1 MESSDYSYKNDWNEI
16 YSNHLYG
23 ENSLPW
29 LGIKID
35 TELNLFI
42 DSIPRDASI
51 IDIGCGD
58 GSLCEHLA
66 SNGFTDVLGIDVSDL
81 IISHVMASS
90 TSGAQYRVLDV
101 FDLSDDEKYDIVFC
115 RWLLHHMIPT
125 DKVRLLKKL
134 NAILKPGG
142 KLYLSFLSTDLLEFP
157 YKERVS
163 HFTSEH
169 RVMMYN
175 PQHVKDTLQ
184 DMGLINL
191 LHEGSHQIDNN
202 KYPEKYYVLI
212 YKKANDNNAND
223 NLENSDNY
231 QTKIQAIKDI
241 IYKKP
246 SADTILDFLKD
257 YINKQDVSDSDVLVF
272 SMALDAISSK
282 LYIRGNEDQEAAPL
296 VELDDFTNDDQTG
309 YFDRIFELASKLIFK
324 LIDEPDWNI
333 ILKMDVHN
341 ESTGLSKFSVVS
353 QGSENVIVHYKEAQN
368 SKAFTLFSNY
378 KRFCYEQCNA
388 KALSRPQIYSVHKEF
403 ADDKAL
409 RFISYTNNNEEKKL
423 NKYFSCSNP
432 VTVDSSSANEIGQK
446 LFLQFIKC
454 TLDNLLPEDGRSDN
468 NQSFYDYSRNVFNDD
483 TKTNRLRSQTPHSF
497 SFINIGIPGFESW
510 ATLMIEG
517 LKEDKSEVNCV
528 YNRFFVGDLDRPV
541 LAQINSIISIIK
553 KIDDEFND
561 ARNKQRVKNEAKK
574 SAKAAIMSRNMSH
587 NLGSHVM
594 SYLKHQLSS
603 MPAILHKDS
612 HVLFNVDDLLDKTY
626 GGDSNKQYPD
636 DKIQTPFLLGMG
648 RFVAYL
654 QERQDYIA
662 TIATDYIPYGAPV
675 NLKDAVYDELNP
687 DLRYLRHGKF
697 NTSDKSKKSDDTR
710 NRPFN
715 ILLNY
720 IIKSEGFSR
729 ENVKNPDSGGNN
741 NARDI
746 IFKFLTY
753 DIDGNPLVFSGL
765 DNKEKD
771 TVIQSSE
778 DNKTDINNSAQD
790 ENKEKENPALSAM
803 RKVNFS
809 LPGGL
814 VGRQALFSI
823 FENLMRNAAKHG
835 KTNELAGGLEFTLDV
850 IPLRAFAKDE
860 NGSYLGTKIEERVTD
875 SKWRNLYENSLDINS
890 QYLLTV
896 TDNLIYQET
905 DKLRDRLLEG
915 LEEDYIDH
923 EDDFKMKST
932 NKGLKEIRISA
943 AWMRGETKE
952 EVYFRYNDE
961 TTDQPQK
968 LAPLVG
974 VEFTKSK
981 HLRYMI
987 CLPRERFATIL
998 IDDSFNTMDK
1008 ELFNRLYQIAPND
1021 WEIKDNDLKIPARFI
1036 ICSQDKYD
1044 TLRPQTSNRLMIW
1057 KNLDE
1062 NNYSKLMKKTD
1073 HEFIEEMKNLIGQCF
1088 YGIKEGTEANPP
1100 IYIWD
1105 ETAFNAHSGQEDLPD
1120 QLIKL
1125 FSSDG
1130 DTNDAQIAY
1139 RYHHSSEKEFMAFWD
1154 KRIKNDAYDN
1164 IKYID
1169 EITGD
1174 NSSDRLVRREPLT
1187 KMWYYSHLYALKK
1200 KVAIFDERI
1209 FEMIH
1214 GIKEE
1219 AFKSTPEDV
1228 QKIILDLKSN
1238 PVETEEALH
1247 KIVYRINDTCNDLLL
1262 KYKENFKQT
1271 ISKGNWQ
1278 ERINN
1283 FLLKKLENY
1292 TSDRKSEN
1300 YKGIFY
1306 SLKGVEIFTVVS
1318 AKGANNRFYIIG
1330 RLDNLPKVPDTGE
1343 SYGCLVGKIGE
1354 IYLDGEQCKV
1364 SIDDR
1369 YMDRFDYISVH
1380 QGILDKIYQSFGFK
1394 TDNSSS
1400 DKEVIQETK
1409 KKHRIGKL
1417 SVTKEL
1423 FDKLM
1428 SHEADNNNHRAIG
1441 DYLPCFIIHS
1451 GRAKPSEDDMPQH
1464 QPFVQYAA
1472 LEHGVQDCK
1481 FSLVELLD
1489 YARYEE

>member
-1 MESSDYSYKNDWNEI
+1 M
-16 YSNHLYG
+16 G
-23 ENSLPW
+23 NS
-29 LGIKID
+29 
-35 TELNLFI
+35 E
-42 DSIPRDASI
+42 
-51 IDIGCGD
+51 
-58 GSLCEHLA
+58 
-66 SNGFTDVLGIDVSDL
+66 
-81 IISHVMASS
+81 
-90 TSGAQYRVLDV
+90 
-101 FDLSDDEKYDIVFC
+101 
-115 RWLLHHMIPT
+115 
-125 DKVRLLKKL
+125 
-134 NAILKPGG
+134 
-142 KLYLSFLSTDLLEFP
+142 
-157 YKERVS
+157 
-163 HFTSEH
+163 
-169 RVMMYN
+169 
-175 PQHVKDTLQ
+175 
-184 DMGLINL
+184 
-191 LHEGSHQIDNN
+191 
-202 KYPEKYYVLI
+202 
-212 YKKANDNNAND
+212 
-223 NLENSDNY
+223 NY
-231 QTKIQAIKDI
+231 QTKIQEIKAEI
-241 IYKKP
+241 NKKD
-246 SADTILDFLKD
+246 SVGEILDFID
-257 YINKQDVSDSDVLVF
+257 NCINNGDSDVLVF
-272 SMALDAISSK
+272 SMALDAISSR

-296 VELDDFTNDDQTG
+296 VDLDDFTNDDQNG

-341 ESTGLSKFSVVS
+341 ESNGLSKFSVVS
-353 QGSENVIVHYKEAQN
+353 QNKESGDVIVHYKEAIN

-378 KRFCYEQCNA
+378 KRFCYRQCDA

-432 VTVDSSSANEIGQK
+432 VTVDSSSANDPGQK

-454 TLDNLLPEDGRSDN
+454 TLDNLLPENGKSDN
-468 NQSFYDYSRNVFNDD
+468 NQSFYDYCRNVFDDD
-483 TKTNRLRSQTPHSF
+483 TKRVRLRSQTPHSF

-510 ATLMIEG
+510 ATLMLEG
-517 LKEDKSEVNCV
+517 LKEEKSEANCV
-528 YNRFFVGDLDRPV
+528 YNRFFDGDLDRPI

-553 KIDDEFND
+553 KIDDEYND

-612 HVLFNVDDLLDKTY
+612 QVLFNVDALLDKTY
-626 GGDSNKQYPD
+626 GGDSDKQYPD

-697 NTSDKSKKSDDTR
+697 KKSDTTKTSDTTKKPDDTR

-729 ENVKNPDSGGNN
+729 ENIKDPNQNDSN

-771 TVIQSSE
+771 KDTATQSSE
-778 DNKTDINNSAQD
+778 DNKTDIENTAQN
-790 ENKEKENPALSAM
+790 ENKKKENPALSAM

-823 FENLMRNAAKHG
+823 FENIMRNAAKHG
-835 KTNELAGGLEFTLDV
+835 RTSELAGGLEFTLDV
-850 IPLRAFAKDE
+850 IPLRNFAKDE
-860 NGSYLGTKIEERVTD
+860 NGNYLGTKIEERVSD

-896 TDNLIYQET
+896 TDNLTYQET
-905 DKLRDRLLEG
+905 QKLRDRLLNG
-915 LEEDYIDH
+915 LEEDYIDL

-943 AWMRGETKE
+943 AWMRGETNEDK
-952 EVYFRYNDE
+952 YYRYHDQ
-961 TTDQPQK
+961 TKDQPKK
-968 LAPLVG
+968 LAPLIG
-974 VEFTKSK
+974 VEFTESD

-998 IDDSFNTMDK
+998 IDDSFNTIDK

-1021 WEIKDNDLKIPARFI
+1021 WEIKDNDLKIPAHFI

-1044 TLRPQTSNRLMIW
+1044 TLRPQTSNRLMVW
-1057 KNLDE
+1057 KNLEEDK
-1062 NNYSKLMKKTD
+1062 YTKLMKKSD
-1073 HEFIEEMKNLIGQCF
+1073 DEFIEEMKNIIGQCF
-1088 YGIKEGTEANPP
+1088 YGIKKETEANPP

-1130 DTNDAQIAY
+1130 DPRNAQIAY
-1139 RYHHSSEKEFMAFWD
+1139 RYHHSSETEFIRFWD
-1154 KRIKNDAYDN
+1154 KKIKNDAYGN
-1164 IKYID
+1164 INYID

-1219 AFKSTPEDV
+1219 VFKSTPEDV
-1228 QKIILDLKSN
+1228 QKIILDLESN
-1238 PVETEEALH
+1238 PVETEDAFYE
-1247 KIVYRINDTCNDLLL
+1247 IVNRINDTCNDLLL
-1262 KYKENFKQT
+1262 KYNDNFKQT
-1271 ISKGNWQ
+1271 ISNGNWQ
-1278 ERINN
+1278 NNINR
-1283 FLLKKLENY
+1283 FLLKKLKNY
-1292 TSDRKSEN
+1292 FSDRKSDN

-1306 SLKGVEIFTVVS
+1306 SLKGVEFFTVVS
-1318 AKGANNRFYIIG
+1318 AKGANNKFYIIG
-1330 RLDNLPKVPDTGE
+1330 RLDNLPKIPATGE
-1343 SYGCLVGKIGE
+1343 PYGCLVGKIGE
-1354 IYLDGEQCKV
+1354 IKLDGEQCKV

-1369 YMDRFDYISVH
+1369 YKDRFNYISIH

-1394 TDNSSS
+1394 ADNSSS
-1400 DKEVIQETK
+1400 DKEAIQKTK
-1409 KKHRIGKL
+1409 EKHRQGKL

-1428 SHEADNNNHRAIG
+1428 SHEADNNNLRAIG